1 VRFGFVQARRAVA
14 FGVLATMLCG
24 ACGYSTANKSSRLPT
39 DLHTLAVPVFT
50 NQTQTYRVEAL
61 LTGAVVRE
69 FNTRT
74 NYRVVSNATDADA
87 VLVGTVISTQTSPLT
102 YDSASGRASSALVTV
117 TMKVRLTDKNNRV
130 LYENQNYLYREQYQ
144 ISPEVTSFFQEEG
157 PALDRLS
164 RDFARQL
171 VSNVLEAY

>member
-1 VRFGFVQARRAVA
+1 
-14 FGVLATMLCG
+14 
-24 ACGYSTANKSSRLPT
+24 
-39 DLHTLAVPVFT
+39 
-50 NQTQTYRVEAL
+50 
-61 LTGAVVRE
+61 
-69 FNTRT
+69 
-74 NYRVVSNATDADA
+74 
-87 VLVGTVISTQTSPLT
+87 
-102 YDSASGRASSALVTV
+102 
-117 TMKVRLTDKNNRV
+117 MKVRLTDKNNRV

>member
-1 VRFGFVQARRAVA
+1 VSFGLTQARHAV
-14 FGVLATMLCG
+14 VLGLLAAMLTG

-39 DLHTLAVPVFT
+39 NLHTIAIPAFI
-50 NQTQTYRVEAL
+50 NQTPTYRIEAI

-74 NYRVVSNATDADA
+74 NYHVITDATDADA
-87 VLVGTVISTQTSPLT
+87 TLTGTVLSVQTSPLT

-117 TMKVRLTDKNNRV
+117 TMKVMLTDRQNRV

-144 ISPEVTSFFQEEG
+144 ISPEITSFFQEES